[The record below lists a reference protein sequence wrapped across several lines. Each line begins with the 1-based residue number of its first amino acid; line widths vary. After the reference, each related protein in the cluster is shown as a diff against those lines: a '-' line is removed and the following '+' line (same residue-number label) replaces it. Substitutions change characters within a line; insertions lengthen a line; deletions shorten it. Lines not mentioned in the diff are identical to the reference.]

1 MKQIVITLLAT
12 SALLLGLTGCNRE
25 KEIDIE
31 ELEQSLVGVW
41 WDQYEYS
48 DITET
53 GVAFDKVLL
62 AVVADVNHTGCIYL
76 GSLAPTEAAAMA
88 TI

>member
-25 KEIDIE
+25 KEINIE

-62 AVVADVNHTGCIYL
+62 AVVADANHTGCIYL
-76 GSLAPTEAAAMA
+76 GAYDSKSAALVAV
-88 TI
+88 